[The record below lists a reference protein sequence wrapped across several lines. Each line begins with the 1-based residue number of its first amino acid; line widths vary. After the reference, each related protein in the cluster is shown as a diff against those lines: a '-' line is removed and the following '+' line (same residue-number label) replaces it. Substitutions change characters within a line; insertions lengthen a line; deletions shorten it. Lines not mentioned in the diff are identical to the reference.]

1 MDKTFLTIMGSVV
14 IAWTLATGSHAK
26 AEFSSEDYIK
36 NYKSS
41 FSNDSNITGIVLEKF
56 IAAE

>member
-1 MDKTFLTIMGSVV
+1 MDKTFLTIVGSVV

-41 FSNDSNITGIVLEKF
+41 QQYEKGIIKQ
-56 IAAE
+56 